1 MINRMNKI
9 GGTLLIGATVLSLA
23 ACGNED
29 SPPPGTAPVST
40 SQADASASGA
50 TRAPQY
56 ATLFSDSVFLGD
68 SITEGLSY
76 HDVLEEANVLAGAGK
91 TAEFALEDIKELAQR
106 KPKHVFIH
114 LGSDD
119 ILWPTDNPQEY
130 SLKHY
135 AALIGAIK
143 DKLPQATITLLSVT
157 PVTAEAEEKDPRY
170 RNIEAYN
177 QGLRELADKKNVGF
191 VDLAGTVTGNP
202 ELYDADGIHF
212 KAEFYPR
219 MLELLADRVK

>member
-1 MINRMNKI
+1 MINRMNKFA
-9 GGTLLIGATVLSLA
+9 GTLLIGAAVLSLA

-40 SQADASASGA
+40 SQASSSAAEASRAS
-50 TRAPQY
+50 QY
-56 ATLFSDSVFLGD
+56 AALFQDSVFLGD

-91 TAEFALEDIKELAQR
+91 TAEFAMEDIEELAKR

-135 AALIGAIK
+135 AALIGAVK
-143 DKLPQATITLLSVT
+143 DKLPQANVTLLSVT
-157 PVTAEAEEKDPRY
+157 PVTDEAEEKEPRY
-170 RNIEAYN
+170 RHIKAYN
-177 QGLRELADKKNVGF
+177 QGLRELADKENVGF
-191 VDLAGTVTGNP
+191 VDLSEIVTGSP